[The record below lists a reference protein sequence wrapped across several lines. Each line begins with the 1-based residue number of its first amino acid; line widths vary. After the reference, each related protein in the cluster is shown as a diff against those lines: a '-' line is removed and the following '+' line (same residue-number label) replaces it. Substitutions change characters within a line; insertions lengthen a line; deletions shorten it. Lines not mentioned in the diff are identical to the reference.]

1 MPEEETALG
10 RPRQRWECNMK
21 MNLKEVIW
29 DDVNWIH
36 LSQDRARCTL
46 L

>member
-10 RPRQRWECNMK
+10 RPRQRWEYNMK
-21 MNLKEVIW
+21 KNLKEVIW
-29 DDVNWIH
+29 HAVNWIH
-36 LSQDRARCTL
+36 LSQDRARSTL